1 MRVLQ
6 RIVRGAEDATGLFPT
21 FCPRSEKVQKKDSEH
36 SYQTLHINIFTLV
49 PQYQSQ
55 IHHTATLTF

>member
-36 SYQTLHINIFTLV
+36 CSILIKPSILIFSHWSRNIKVKSTTLLR
-49 PQYQSQ
+49 
-55 IHHTATLTF
+55 